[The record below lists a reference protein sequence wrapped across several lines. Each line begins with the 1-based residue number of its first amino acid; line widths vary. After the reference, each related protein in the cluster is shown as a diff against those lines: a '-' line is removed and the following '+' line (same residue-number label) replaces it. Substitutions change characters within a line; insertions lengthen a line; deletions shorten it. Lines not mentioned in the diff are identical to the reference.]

1 MRNECNGEDQQ
12 RDRVIGSRR
21 LNIQERRKERLDR
34 GIKVRTEGLYA
45 LTSWREMGYLL
56 LPRLLL
62 ILGFLSF
69 PLWLDM
75 YWQRVL
81 CQAGIYALLAL
92 GFDFLAEYVGLV
104 CLGGAFFVG
113 SGAYISGLLNAQ
125 MGWSPLLTI
134 PIATVFGAIVSTVV
148 LFPCLRLRG
157 IYFAIVSFMFPLLTV
172 NMIIALNIFGGT
184 EGISALASF
193 PNVWVDQYLIL
204 GMVILSLFALR
215 RLVNEDFGLILRAV
229 KDNDQAVKASGL
241 DITLYKTKAVFIAA
255 LMGCFGGAYLCH
267 LYGWVGISQFAM
279 DFSILPIAGAVMG
292 GMGTLVG
299 PVLGAFIL
307 TPMSEALR
315 GFGQL
320 RVVLYCLILIGFIVY
335 KPEGL
340 MNYLQRKYHQ
350 YEHWEEV

>member
-1 MRNECNGEDQQ
+1 MNTK
-12 RDRVIGSRR
+12 
-21 LNIQERRKERLDR
+21 ERRKERLDR

-56 LPRLLL
+56 FPRLLL
-62 ILGFLSF
+62 ILGLLSL
-69 PLWLDM
+69 PLWLDA

-104 CLGGAFFVG
+104 CLGGAFFIG
-113 SGAYISGLLNAQ
+113 SGAYISGLLNARLE
-125 MGWSPLLTI
+125 WPILLTI
-134 PIATVFGAIVSTVV
+134 PIATVTGAIISTLV

-172 NMIIALNIFGGT
+172 YIVIALNIFGGT
-184 EGISALASF
+184 EGITALATF
-193 PNVWVDQYLIL
+193 PNVWLDQYLVL
-204 GMVILSLFALR
+204 GMVILSLFVLR
-215 RLVNEDFGLILRAV
+215 RLVNEDFGLILRAI

-241 DITLYKTKAVFIAA
+241 SITAYKTKAVFVAA
-255 LMGCFGGAYLCH
+255 LIGCFGGAYLSH
-267 LYGWVGISQFAM
+267 LYGWVGISQFAL
-279 DFSILPIAGAVMG
+279 DFSILPIAASVMG

-299 PVLGAFIL
+299 PVLGAFVL

-340 MNYLQRKYHQ
+340 MNYLKRKYHQ
-350 YEHWEEV
+350 FEHWEEV